1 MYSGLPEVGEV
12 KYSVGIKTEQC
23 NLKIAERHGD
33 IIITVTL
40 LRGWNLNDIT
50 LTLRTFRDLQYGTS
64 IWKKTPRNLRT
75 DLVQSFS
82 FYLFIFLSQ
91 PHSINFVVLPWKL
104 IWIQNAKS
112 SFIIDKALRIYSV
125 SPGKESFQENRHWGL
140 YFSFGILRYEISY

>member
-1 MYSGLPEVGEV
+1 MYSGLAEVGEV

-82 FYLFIFLSQ
+82 FYLFIFFITTAFYKFCGFTMKTYMNSKRK
-91 PHSINFVVLPWKL
+91 KL
-104 IWIQNAKS
+104 
-112 SFIIDKALRIYSV
+112 
-125 SPGKESFQENRHWGL
+125 L
-140 YFSFGILRYEISY
+140 YYC